1 MASTLETAR
10 SIDLLLGRENKPEGS
25 FLQRL
30 SAAEWHVLLEAKLR
44 SRTYARDERLPV
56 GPDDRNVYIIW
67 EGVVRQDRFPLGEG
81 ENLPTVTR
89 FRGGGQLV
97 GEAKL
102 ITPRSAVLTKCLTRT
117 VVIPCRARH
126 FNVLLRRR
134 PEIQLALLRSLE
146 DRSRSDELVYTMV
159 TRSPLQR
166 VSGLLAHL
174 ADTAGVAGPRTDSTN
189 IAGPSQKDI
198 ASALQLATSTTESA
212 IRTLRYHGI
221 IEARY
226 RQFVIHDVDA
236 LRHLAAGR

>member
-1 MASTLETAR
+1 MPSAIDTAR
-10 SIDLLLGRENKPEGS
+10 PIDLLLGHENKPEGS

-30 SAAEWHVLLEAKLR
+30 TAAEWHVLREARLHSR
-44 SRTYARDERLPV
+44 SYTRDERLPM
-56 GPDDRNVYIIW
+56 GPDDRNVYVIW

-81 ENLPTVTR
+81 ESLPAVTR

-102 ITPRSAVLTKCLTRT
+102 IAPRSTVLTTCLTRT

-146 DRSRSDELVYTMV
+146 DRGRSDELVYTLV

-174 ADTAGVAGPRTDSTN
+174 ADTAGVPGPRADSTN

-221 IEARY
+221 VEARY

-236 LRHLAAGR
+236 LRHLAAGH